1 MPRRLRPALIAGFA
15 LLGFL
20 GVVAV
25 RSQPADPDA
34 RLPRKFRLVGLIRRE
49 QGQAVAL
56 RREADRL
63 RDQLAAIRGAAATR
77 QVGAA
82 DAERRLRQGE
92 EVAGLI
98 AMGGPGLRVVL
109 DDSSFQQS
117 PTGNLN
123 DLVIH
128 SQDVQAAVNAL
139 WRSGAEAISINGQ
152 RLVSTSAVLCVG
164 NTLLLNGTVHSPPYV
179 ISAVGASGDRFDGDE
194 LVRRL
199 HQDADAFGLRFSVS
213 REDEVRVPAFTG
225 AASPKHAA
233 PVLAPAA
240 GP

>member
-1 MPRRLRPALIAGFA
+1 MPRRPRPALIAGFA

-49 QGQAVAL
+49 QSQASGL
-56 RREADRL
+56 RRDADRL
-63 RDQLAAIRGAAATR
+63 RAEVAAIRGAAATR

-92 EVAGLI
+92 EVAGRM
-98 AMGGPGLRVVL
+98 AMAGSGVKVTL
-109 DDSSFQQS
+109 DDSSFQES

-139 WRSGAEAISINGQ
+139 WRAGAEA
-152 RLVSTSAVLCVG
+152 
-164 NTLLLNGTVHSPPYV
+164 
-179 ISAVGASGDRFDGDE
+179 
-194 LVRRL
+194 
-199 HQDADAFGLRFSVS
+199 
-213 REDEVRVPAFTG
+213 
-225 AASPKHAA
+225 
-233 PVLAPAA
+233 
-240 GP
+240 